1 MSAIKSFYDEPT
13 QVSFVSPEAEEGVCD
28 YGIAIG
34 SIIICA
40 CCGATWE
47 IEDLIEAEKDGFD
60 LRFSEHKGW
69 ISFYEIME
77 EGDEYY
83 VG

>member
-1 MSAIKSFYDEPT
+1 MSAIKSFYDKPT
-13 QVSFVSPEAEEGVCD
+13 QVSFVSPEAEEGVRD

-34 SIIICA
+34 GVIICA

-47 IEDLIEAEKDGFD
+47 IEDLIEAEKDGYNF
-60 LRFSEHKGW
+60 RFSEYEGW
-69 ISFYEIME
+69 ASFYEIME

-83 VG
+83 VR